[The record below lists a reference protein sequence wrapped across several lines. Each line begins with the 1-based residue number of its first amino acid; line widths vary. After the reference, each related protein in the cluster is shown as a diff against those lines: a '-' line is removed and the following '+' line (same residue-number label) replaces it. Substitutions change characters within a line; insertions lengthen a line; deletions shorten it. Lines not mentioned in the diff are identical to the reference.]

1 MSLGGLSLDRLAGV
15 GPPAEPLFRIDGV
28 RRLRRSGGCRFA
40 MSWKW
45 LFSGDRDQWLIVILI
60 STAILVLGEID
71 RSFERSPDTVFAAR
85 TAK

>member
-15 GPPAEPLFRIDGV
+15 GTQTKSLFRVDGV
-28 RRLRRSGGCRFA
+28 RRVRRFGGCGFA

-45 LFSGDRDQWLIVILI
+45 LLTGDRDQWLIVILI

-71 RSFERSPDTVFAAR
+71 RSFQRIPDTVVAVR